1 MSMINPNIS
10 VSTSAQ
16 VEDSNRGQLRTLARE
31 VQDASVKRKLFSDL
45 RDWKIGTTQ
54 VELQAWKLVCD
65 RKGECVSEK
74 RVGKRKWERVCN
86 ERDPRI
92 VCDVLGLKI
101 AYCLEEEKGAR
112 LRYRKKKRELE
123 RQAVSET
130 SKRRV
135 KRLVAQINRTNK
147 NRWVLELRKNSQ
159 KIEWASK
166 KLELGRRKNP
176 SPLEDEAALLL
187 SIAQGRGP
195 NRRRIRQDIP
205 LYGGVE

>member
-1 MSMINPNIS
+1 M
-10 VSTSAQ
+10 
-16 VEDSNRGQLRTLARE
+16 
-31 VQDASVKRKLFSDL
+31 
-45 RDWKIGTTQ
+45 
-54 VELQAWKLVCD
+54 
-65 RKGECVSEK
+65 
-74 RVGKRKWERVCN
+74 CN
-86 ERDPRI
+86 ERDPKV

-166 KLELGRRKNP
+166 KLDLGRRKNP
-176 SPLEDEAALLL
+176 SALEDEAALLL
-187 SIAQGRGP
+187 SIAKGRGP

-205 LYGGVE
+205 LYGGLNAQMMSWMPFPSPLSLQGIKL